1 MQAVAQQGD
10 YCELWNR
17 SPFALQS
24 SPAACTAGKLAP
36 PPPGAVKKL
45 LVFSQPLRVLT
56 KSRKNEALIRNDGV
70 YVISGIFCRANACEK
85 VKARRAEGARTRP
98 KGVRSAG
105 TPRKRSAGAHGGRRQ
120 WRKQAVVSPM
130 KQGEPQASL
139 RAQWNDHAELRVGA
153 KRKNAFPSRPLA
165 ANRQICK
172 RSGRFVGKP
181 KVCQRFEFTPGALS
195 PGVN

>member
-1 MQAVAQQGD
+1 MLHRRKLHYQTPPLCKGAHEGRAQCAKQAVVSPMNKGVLQA
-10 YCELWNR
+10 LRR
-17 SPFALQS
+17 SRTTIAN
-24 SPAACTAGKLAP
+24 C
-36 PPPGAVKKL
+36 
-45 LVFSQPLRVLT
+45 
-56 KSRKNEALIRNDGV
+56 GV
-70 YVISGIFCRANACEK
+70 HVISGIFCRANACEK

-105 TPRKRSAGAHGGRRQ
+105 TPRKRSAGAHEGRRQ
-120 WRKQAVVSPM
+120 WRKQAGVSPM

-181 KVCQRFEFTPGALS
+181 EVCQESNYF
-195 PGVN
+195 